1 MLHIKLNKT
10 CTIADVLDWYVVE
23 CVKDN
28 EMRSIE
34 DISEEV
40 FNIVKNII

>member
-1 MLHIKLNKT
+1 MAVDMLE
-10 CTIADVLDWYVVE
+10 WYVVE
-23 CVKDN
+23 CVKNDK
-28 EMRSIE
+28 MRTIE